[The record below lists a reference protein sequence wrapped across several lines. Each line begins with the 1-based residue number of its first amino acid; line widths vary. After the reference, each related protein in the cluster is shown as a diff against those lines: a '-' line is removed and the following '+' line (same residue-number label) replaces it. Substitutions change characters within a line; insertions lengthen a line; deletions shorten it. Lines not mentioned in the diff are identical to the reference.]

1 MHESCIYKNIFRFIY
16 ETRLQNMMQ
25 NTMEIPYNLTNKP
38 WLNSTIVNLNVSL
51 NNCLSQ
57 NIFVYV
63 ILSIRPNCVYI
74 LKVLRV
80 KSLMIHDNRTKQKNY
95 LERNLKREKR
105 TATAPFSWNKENKKK
120 KRKEQRAVGVKGVS
134 KGREG
139 ERFNREFSWRA
150 FSWSGAVYTRAGNGE
165 RLANVSGEYFLITA
179 TSRDRCPSCAYT
191 RTASNNRLPSTI
203 FSAGIL
209 IS

>member
-1 MHESCIYKNIFRFIY
+1 MKRGCRTWCK
-16 ETRLQNMMQ
+16 
-25 NTMEIPYNLTNKP
+25 MEIPYNLTNKSR
-38 WLNSTIVNLNVSL
+38 LNSTIVNLNVSL
-51 NNCLSQ
+51 NDFFLIWHNVVKK
-57 NIFVYV
+57 IFV
-63 ILSIRPNCVYI
+63 LSIRPNCVYI

-105 TATAPFSWNKENKKK
+105 TATAPFSRNKESKKK

>member
-1 MHESCIYKNIFRFIY
+1 MKRGCRTWCK
-16 ETRLQNMMQ
+16 
-25 NTMEIPYNLTNKP
+25 MEIPYNLTNKSR
-38 WLNSTIVNLNVSL
+38 LNSTIVNLNVSL

-105 TATAPFSWNKENKKK
+105 TATAPFSRNKKNKKK

-150 FSWSGAVYTRAGNGE
+150 FSWSGAVYTGRKRGAFGKRLRRVFPNNGDVE
-165 RLANVSGEYFLITA
+165 GSLPLLRLH
-179 TSRDRCPSCAYT
+179 
-191 RTASNNRLPSTI
+191 SNRV
-203 FSAGIL
+203 
-209 IS
+209 